1 MKYVVV
7 FRLFT
12 IFFQGFCERAAGK
25 QYGDGL
31 DCDSSGRFNYLFFS
45 YKIKNRTSWAWMV
58 KGIANQL
65 DKSSLKGEARRF
77 LKNPP
82 GPIYRA
88 SSYSYWQF

>member
-31 DCDSSGRFNYLFFS
+31 DCDSSGRFNYLFFYYS
-45 YKIKNRTSWAWMV
+45 IIFSHLVHWLV
-58 KGIANQL
+58 KGISNKL

-77 LKNPP
+77 LEEIHP
-82 GPIYRA
+82 A
-88 SSYSYWQF
+88 QFTSYN